1 MLEEEGSGDDE
12 SVDDEDSNDDGAK
25 SQGSMMSS
33 EQDLL
38 NRSIKSEGE
47 DILDQTNFL
56 RYASERVN

>member
-1 MLEEEGSGDDE
+1 
-12 SVDDEDSNDDGAK
+12 
-25 SQGSMMSS
+25 MSS